1 MARDRSLLLG
11 LVLASSLPACSG
23 DNSGPSKASNDDA
36 SVGNDAA
43 GGGSDGGSGDATMGG
58 DSQAPNDAGSQ
69 DGSTTSDAGAPGA
82 PDASCA
88 LGDASIGTCTNTA
101 PHLDDAGVA
110 NLTTLKYLA
119 QAGIITAGLLTD
131 NWNPT
136 AGVGDVSTF
145 TATFTVAATGGTH
158 TTVQAAIDA
167 AVAMG
172 GTTRLYID
180 VTPGTYREVVCV
192 PTSAPPIT
200 LYSTNA
206 DASQT
211 VIVYN
216 NYNGLTL
223 DAGAAINPCARP
235 SSTATT
241 FGTAGSSTFI
251 SLAKGFQAK
260 NITFSNDVSTTTLA
274 GTSGTQAVALMTE
287 ADQIVL
293 ENVRA
298 LGHQDTLYIETSSA
312 GTVLRAYVKNS
323 YISGD
328 VDFIFGGATFVL
340 DGCTINFASD
350 RRGTGDVLSPS
361 TDVRNPYGI
370 LVTNSTFSA
379 DPSTAANSV
388 TLGRA
393 WDRSSTDLPTY
404 VSTLVPT
411 CGYPNGQALVR
422 DSVFSAAYNA
432 TTPWSPA
439 ATSKRPFCS
448 NPWVCTDAG
457 AGVCPANRLF
467 EFDDTAPDGG
477 AL

>member
-1 MARDRSLLLG
+1 MFAL
-11 LVLASSLPACSG
+11 SLPACGG
-23 DNSGPSKASNDDA
+23 DDSGPAKTSADA
-36 SVGNDAA
+36 SVSDAA
-43 GGGSDGGSGDATMGG
+43 GGGSDGGDATTGG
-58 DSQAPNDAGSQ
+58 NDSQAPSDAGAGQ
-69 DGSTTSDAGAPGA
+69 DGSSTTDGGAPGA

-119 QAGIITAGLLTD
+119 QTGIISAGLMTD
-131 NWNPT
+131 NWDPT

-145 TATFTVAATGGTH
+145 TPNFTVAATGGTQ

-172 GTTRLYID
+172 GTQRLYID

-192 PTSAPPIT
+192 PANAPPIT

-206 DASQT
+206 DPTQT
-211 VIVYN
+211 VIVFN
-216 NYNGLTL
+216 NYNGQAL
-223 DAGAAINPCARP
+223 DAGAINPCARP

-241 FGTAGSSTFI
+241 YGTAGSSTFI

-260 NITFSNDVSTTTLA
+260 NITFQNDVSNTTL
-274 GTSGTQAVALMTE
+274 GLTTGTQAVALMTE

-293 ENVRA
+293 ENIRA
-298 LGHQDTLYIETSSA
+298 LGHQDTLYIETTSA
-312 GTVLRAYVKNS
+312 GTVLRAYLKNS
-323 YISGD
+323 YVSGD

-370 LVTNSTFSA
+370 LVTNSTFTA
-379 DPSTAANSV
+379 DPSTAAGAV

-411 CGYPNGQALVR
+411 CDYPNGQALVR

-432 TTPWSPA
+432 TNPWSPA

-448 NPWVCTDAG
+448 QPWVCTDAG
-457 AGVCPANRLF
+457 SGVCPANRLF
-467 EFDDTAPDGG
+467 EFGDTASDGG